1 MAGVGGAAVPG
12 RLSLAGT
19 EARPTELFSC
29 EKIFTVSLSFC
40 VLLPIALSR
49 KGDYVS
55 TLKKNRFFPCNS
67 PDFSPEKDPKA
78 PGLVTY
84 HALTAIWRLPS
95 RFSGGDK
102 MGMIA
107 FYAGLF
113 IGVLF
118 GFLLSSLWAHF
129 RAKPED
135 SVLPDPAEGYSQ
147 VDPLKP

>member
-1 MAGVGGAAVPG
+1 
-12 RLSLAGT
+12 L
-19 EARPTELFSC
+19 
-29 EKIFTVSLSFC
+29 
-40 VLLPIALSR
+40 
-49 KGDYVS
+49 VS
-55 TLKKNRFFPCNS
+55 TYPRSS

-95 RFSGGDK
+95 RFPEVDK

-118 GFLLSSLWAHF
+118 GFLISSLLAF
-129 RAKPED
+129 SRAKPGAGE
-135 SVLPDPAEGYSQ
+135 LPDSAEGYSQ